1 MRPLQGPIQ
10 DRLGDDESLIMRV
23 LHVQRVK
30 GIGGSERHLL
40 ALLPALVERGVDVRM
55 CVMQMGDGRRFVE
68 AMRLEGIDV
77 TVQTAG
83 RDVNPATVFELFRE
97 IERFRPDV
105 VHTHLVHA
113 DLHGL
118 IAARA
123 RRVPAVSSV
132 HGTPAFYTKE
142 PYRSLGRLSGRLAAR
157 RIAISDHVARFLLD
171 NQLARRDRLSVVHY
185 GIDAGEPPSAETRR
199 TARHGLGL
207 GDHHVVFGIAS
218 RLIPGKGHDL
228 LIEAFGRVARRDAS
242 VVLIVAGD
250 GPERDNLEQLVDAH
264 CPPGSVRF
272 LGFLDS
278 VGGFMA
284 ACDVLAFPT
293 QPELGEGFGLA
304 ALEGMAAGRPVVATN
319 VGSLPEVVLSGV
331 TGLIVGPH
339 SATALEHALAE
350 LSEDAPLRG
359 RMGAAGSARAREVF
373 PLDAMVTKTLAIYE
387 ELI

>member
-1 MRPLQGPIQ
+1 
-10 DRLGDDESLIMRV
+10 MRV

-40 ALLPALVERGVDVRM
+40 ALLPALAASGVDVRM
-55 CVMQMGDGRRFVE
+55 CVMQMGDGRRFVD
-68 AMRLEGIDV
+68 ALRLEGIDV
-77 TVQTAG
+77 TVQPAG
-83 RDVNPATVFELFRE
+83 RDVNPTMVFQLSRE
-97 IERFRPDV
+97 IEHFRPDV

-132 HGTPAFYTKE
+132 HGTPTFYTRE
-142 PYRSLGRLSGRLAAR
+142 PYRSIGRLSGQLATR

-171 NQLARRDRLSVVHY
+171 NRLPRPDRLRVVHY
-185 GIDAGEPPSAETRR
+185 GIDAGEPPSREARR
-199 TARHGLGL
+199 TARQGLGL
-207 GDHHVVFGIAS
+207 DDDRVVFGIAS

-228 LIEAFGRVARRDAS
+228 LIEAFGRVARRDPS

-250 GPERDNLEQLVDAH
+250 GPERGTLEQLTEAH
-264 CPPGSVRF
+264 CPAGSVRF

-278 VGGFMA
+278 VGAFMA

-319 VGSLPEVVLSGV
+319 VGSLPEVVVGGV
-331 TGLIVGPH
+331 TGSIIEPH

-350 LSEDAPLRG
+350 LAGDALLRS

-373 PLDAMVTKTLAIYE
+373 PLDAMVTQTLAVYE
-387 ELI
+387 ELV